1 MARPDMWSDDPV
13 NCPKC
18 DTPHA
23 RENGKPT
30 CTSHN
35 RAGKPCQNGPLPGQK
50 VCRMHGGRSP
60 QAQAA
65 AERRQGEARARR
77 ALESFGAPAE
87 GVADPG
93 SVLVG
98 LIEVSSGL
106 VDFYREQIRDLEP
119 GALVWGVTKTK
130 TETAG
135 GMGLTFGGRDVDDE
149 DTVGLV
155 DFGSVPASEVESK
168 AAVSMWLRLFNE
180 ERDRLANL
188 AVAALKAGVA
198 ERQIQLAE
206 QQGQVV
212 GNVIRQILDALL
224 TVVVALVGRM
234 APAEGWRDAFVTEWG
249 RAVAEVVPRH
259 LRLLSG
265 AV

>member
-1 MARPDMWSDDPV
+1 MWSDDPV

-35 RAGKPCQNGPLPGQK
+35 RAGRPCQNGPLPGQK

-65 AERRQGEARARR
+65 AERRQGEARARG

-130 TETAG
+130 ATAAG
-135 GMGLTFGGRDVDDE
+135 SMLLTFGNTGLEDDE
-149 DTVGLV
+149 DAEVGLT
-155 DFGSVPASEVESK
+155 DFGSAPAAEVESK

-188 AVAALKAGVA
+188 AVAALRAGVA
-198 ERQIQLAE
+198 ERPIQLAE

-212 GNVIRQILDALL
+212 TNVIRQILDPLL
-224 TVVVALVGRM
+224 TVVVALVGRLG
-234 APAEGWRDAFVTEWG
+234 PADGWRGAFVTEWG
-249 RAVAEVVPRH
+249 RAVAEVVQRH
-259 LRLLSG
+259 LRLLAAGG
-265 AV
+265 A